1 MDHNRCGQIPS
12 NAGGIAISPMAPAND
27 PMDSYN
33 LDDKYSRP
41 DGRLFLSGSQALV
54 RLLLEQS
61 RRDQLAGLNTGGFV
75 SGYRGSPLGGVDMAL
90 WGAGEHL
97 AQANI
102 KFEPGLNED
111 LAATAVWGSQQT
123 DIFGPARVDGV
134 FGMWYGKNP
143 GLDRSGDAI
152 RHANFAGTS
161 RHGGVLAVSGDD
173 PGASSSTIA
182 NGCEQAFQS
191 AMMPVIYPADI
202 ADMLDLG
209 LKAYGLSRYA
219 GLWAG
224 FKLVSDV
231 VESTRSITL
240 DDNVGQIILPDTPD
254 YDAGEVIQRWPDDR
268 WSQDRRLQEIKL
280 PAALAFAKANRF
292 DEIVMDAPGRRI
304 GIVAAGKAYRDVR
317 QALDALGVTE
327 SVAFEVG
334 ISVYK
339 LGLIWPIE
347 PDGMRAFARGLKEI
361 VVVEERLAFVET
373 QIKELAYN
381 WPQSNRPRIIGKT
394 DENGHPLIASLGM
407 TEPANLALLLGRRLL
422 KAAEHPVIAE
432 NLARL
437 ERAAEQRGT
446 AMAAPV
452 RIPHF
457 CPGCPHNRGTEL
469 PDGSVA
475 MAGIGCHSL
484 AMWMPGSDTITLS
497 HMGGEGAN
505 WIGAAGFVDRDHLFQ
520 NMGDGTYAHSGL
532 LAIRAAKA
540 AQSRITFKIL
550 YNGTVAMTGGQPVEG
565 APSVTDI
572 AAQIAAEGI
581 TKLALVSD
589 APEQFSARDLPSGC
603 GLHDRDE
610 MDAVMADF
618 AGYPGTSVLIYDQM
632 CATEMRR
639 LRKRGVAAPAD
650 ARVVINERVC
660 EACGDC
666 SVQSRCIAVRAVPTP
681 LGIKRQV
688 DQSSCNSDLSC
699 LEGFCPAMVTV
710 SGAKLREPSI
720 AEDGGWDMDDPAMAE
735 LAAPYNILIAGVG
748 GTGLITVGAILGM
761 AAHLQGIECSVLDN
775 TGLARMGGADTDL
788 NAPRIQSAG
797 ADLLLG
803 CDALVAAGP
812 EVAGSVL
819 KSQTRAVVNSHMAPT
834 AAEALDPESP
844 IDRDAVFKA
853 LGAHITDAE
862 DDFADASGLALA
874 LLGDKIYAN
883 ILLTGFAFQ
892 KGYIPLSAAAI
903 ERAIT
908 LNGTAVDNNLRAFA
922 WGRRLAADRGRVLGF
937 AGLDVGEEQA
947 GLGDKIRI
955 RMQHLVEYRD
965 QAYAVRYGELVDRV
979 REKETELAGG
989 AGALTEAVADNY
1001 FKLLAIKDEFEVARL
1016 YTDGVFDAKLRTM
1029 FEDGYRVDYH
1039 LGRLGGGRKKQ
1050 SYGPWM
1056 KLVFRVMNGVKIL
1069 RSPLLNPFYFTA
1081 DRRRDR
1087 KLIRQYEAVIDEV
1100 LELLRADNLELA
1112 ADIANVP
1119 DGIRGFGPIR
1129 DRSIITAWARHD
1141 QLIEKFNER

>member
-1 MDHNRCGQIPS
+1 
-12 NAGGIAISPMAPAND
+12 
-27 PMDSYN
+27 MDSYT
-33 LDDKYSRP
+33 LDDKYGLT

-61 RRDQLAGLNTGGFV
+61 RRDRLAGLNTGGFV

-90 WGAGEHL
+90 WDAGEHL
-97 AQANI
+97 TQANI

-123 DIFGPARVDGV
+123 DMFGAARVDGV

-152 RHANFAGTS
+152 KHANFAGTS

-182 NGCEQAFQS
+182 NGAEQAFQS

-231 VESTRSITL
+231 AESTRSVNF
-240 DDNVGQIILPDTPD
+240 DANVGKIILPDSAD
-254 YDAGEVIQRWPDDR
+254 FDAEKVIQRWPDDR
-268 WSQDRRLQEIKL
+268 WSQDARLQQIKL
-280 PAALAFAKANRF
+280 PAALDFAKANRF
-292 DEIVMDAPGRRI
+292 DAIVMDAPGRRM
-304 GIVAAGKAYRDVR
+304 GIVAAGKPYRDVR
-317 QALDALGVTE
+317 QALDVLGVTDR
-327 SVAFEVG
+327 VAFEIG
-334 ISVYK
+334 LSVYK

-361 VVVEERLAFVET
+361 LVVEERLAFVET
-373 QIKELAYN
+373 QIKSLAYN
-381 WPQSNRPRIIGKT
+381 WPDSNRPRIIGKT

-407 TEPANLALLLGRRLL
+407 TEPAGLALILGRRLV

-437 ERAAEQRGT
+437 ERAAVQRR
-446 AMAAPV
+446 APKAVPV

-457 CPGCPHNRGTEL
+457 CPGCPHNRGTKL

-505 WIGAAGFVDRDHLFQ
+505 WIGAAGFVERDHLFQ

-532 LAIRAAKA
+532 LAIRAAA
-540 AQSRITFKIL
+540 AAKSRITFKIL
-550 YNGTVAMTGGQPVEG
+550 YNNAVAMTGGQPVEG

-581 TKLALVSD
+581 AKLALVSD
-589 APEQFSARDLPSGC
+589 APEQYAASDLPGGC

-618 AGYPGTSVLIYDQM
+618 AAFDGTSVLIYDQM
-632 CATEMRR
+632 CAAETRR
-639 LRKRGVAAPAD
+639 QRKRGARAPAE

-666 SVQSRCIAVRAVPTP
+666 SVQSRCIAVRALPTP

-699 LEGFCPAMVTV
+699 LDGFCPAMVTV
-710 SGAKLREPSI
+710 SGAKLRAPSI
-720 AEDGGWDMDDPAMAE
+720 IDGDDWTLDEPATPA

-748 GTGLITVGAILGM
+748 GSGLITVGAILGM
-761 AAHLQGIECSVLDN
+761 AAHLQGMQCSVLDN
-775 TGLARMGGADTDL
+775 TGLARMGGAVTTHL
-788 NAPRIQSAG
+788 RLAPADAELDAARIQDAG

-812 EVAGSVL
+812 EVAGSVS
-819 KSQTRAVVNSHMAPT
+819 KGRTVAVVNRHMAPT
-834 AAEALDPESP
+834 AAEALDPETP
-844 IDRDAVFKA
+844 IDRNAVFDA
-853 LGAHITDAE
+853 LGAQITDDE
-862 DDFADASGLALA
+862 DDFADAGGLALA

-883 ILLTGFAFQ
+883 MLLTGFAFQ
-892 KGYIPLSAAAI
+892 NGHIPLSSASVA
-903 ERAIT
+903 RAIT
-908 LNGTAVDNNLRAFA
+908 LNGTEVDNNLRAFA
-922 WGRRLAADRGRVLGF
+922 WGRRLAADRQRVLGI
-937 AGLDVGEEQA
+937 AGLEAGDAEI
-947 GLGDKIRI
+947 GLGDKIKF
-955 RMQHLVEYRD
+955 RMQYLVDYRD
-965 QAYAVRYGELVDRV
+965 QAYAVRYGELVDRF
-979 REKETELAGG
+979 RGIETTLAG
-989 AGALTEAVADNY
+989 APGALTEAVADNY

-1016 YTDGVFDAKLRTM
+1016 YSDGVFEAKLNHM
-1029 FEDGYRVDYH
+1029 FEAGYRVHYH
-1039 LGRLGGGRKKQ
+1039 LGRLGGGGKKQ
-1050 SYGPWM
+1050 KFGPWM
-1056 KLVFRVMNGVKIL
+1056 SLVFGLMSRLKFL

-1087 KLIRQYEAVIDEV
+1087 KLIVQYEAVMDE
-1100 LELLRADNLELA
+1100 LAELLTADNLALA
-1112 ADIANVP
+1112 AEIANVP
-1119 DGIRGFGPIR
+1119 DQIRGFGHIR
-1129 DRSIITAWARHD
+1129 DRSIIAARARHD
-1141 QLIEKFNER
+1141 ELIEKFNER

>member
-1 MDHNRCGQIPS
+1 
-12 NAGGIAISPMAPAND
+12 
-27 PMDSYN
+27 MDSYN
-33 LDDKYSRP
+33 LDDKYGRP
-41 DGRLFLSGSQALV
+41 KGRLFLSGSQALV

-61 RRDQLAGLNTGGFV
+61 RRDRKVGLNTGGFV

-123 DIFGPARVDGV
+123 DIFAPARVDGV

-224 FKLVSDV
+224 FKLVADV

-240 DDNVGQIILPDTPD
+240 DENMGKVILPEAAD
-254 YDAGEVIQRWPDDR
+254 YDAANVIQRWPDDR
-268 WSQDRRLQEIKL
+268 WSQDQRLQEIKL
-280 PAALAFAKANRF
+280 PAALAFAKATRF
-292 DEIVMDAPGRRI
+292 DEIVMDAPGRRL
-304 GIVAAGKAYRDVR
+304 GLVAAGKAYRDVR
-317 QALDALGVTE
+317 QALDALGVTQA
-327 SVAFEVG
+327 VALEIG
-334 ISVYK
+334 LSVYK

-373 QIKELAYN
+373 QIKALAYN
-381 WPQSNRPRIIGKT
+381 WPDSNRPRIIGKT
-394 DENGHPLIASLGM
+394 DELGRPLIPSLGM
-407 TEPANLALLLGRRLL
+407 TEPANLALVIGRRLL
-422 KAAEHPVIAE
+422 RAAEHPVIAA
-432 NLARL
+432 NLVRL
-437 ERAAEQRGT
+437 ERSAEQRR
-446 AMAAPV
+446 APASLPV

-457 CPGCPHNRGTEL
+457 CPGCPHNRGTKL
-469 PDGSVA
+469 PDGSTA

-550 YNGTVAMTGGQPVEG
+550 YNNAVAMTGGQPVEG

-589 APEQFSARDLPSGC
+589 APEQYSPHDLPAGC
-603 GLHDRDE
+603 GLHDRTD
-610 MDAVMADF
+610 MDTVMADF
-618 AGYPGTSVLIYDQM
+618 AAFDGTSVLIYDQM
-632 CATEMRR
+632 CATEKRR
-639 LRKRGVAAPAD
+639 QRKRGVRGPAD
-650 ARVVINERVC
+650 ARVVINEQVC

-666 SVQSRCIAVRAVPTP
+666 SVQSRCIAVRAVATP

-710 SGAKLREPSI
+710 SGAKLRLPVI
-720 AEDGGWDMDDPAMAE
+720 ADGDDWSLDDPAPPG

-748 GTGLITVGAILGM
+748 GSGLITIGAILGM
-761 AAHLQGIECSVLDN
+761 AAHLQAMECSVLDN
-775 TGLARMGGADTDL
+775 TGLARMGGAVTTHLRLAPSGMELD
-788 NAPRIQSAG
+788 APRIQGAG

-819 KSQTRAVVNSHMAPT
+819 KGRTRAIINSHMAPT
-834 AAEALDPESP
+834 AAEALDPETP
-844 IDRDAVFKA
+844 IDRDAIFAA
-853 LGAHITDAE
+853 LGAHITDKE
-862 DDFADASGLALA
+862 DAFADAGGLALA

-883 ILLTGFAFQ
+883 MLLTGFAFQ
-892 KGYIPLSAAAI
+892 KGHIPLSAASI
-903 ERAIT
+903 ERAIN
-908 LNGTAVDNNLRAFA
+908 LNRTEVNNNLRAFA
-922 WGRRLAADRGRVLGF
+922 WGRRLAADRQRVLEL
-937 AGLDVGEEQA
+937 AGSEEGEEET
-947 GLGDKIRI
+947 GLGGKIRI
-955 RMQHLVEYRD
+955 RMRHLVDYRN

-979 REKETELAGG
+979 RDKETALAG
-989 AGALTEAVADNY
+989 APGALTEAVADNY

-1016 YTDGVFDAKLRTM
+1016 YSDGMFEAKLRAM
-1029 FEDGYRVDYH
+1029 FEGGYRVHYH
-1039 LGRLGGGRKKQ
+1039 LGRLGGGRKKRT
-1050 SYGPWM
+1050 YGPWM
-1056 KLVFRVMNGVKIL
+1056 GLVFYLMARLKFL
-1069 RSPLLNPFYFTA
+1069 RSPFLNPFYFTA

-1087 KLIRQYEAVIDEV
+1087 KLIAQYEGVMAEL
-1100 LELLRADNLELA
+1100 LELLHADNLELA
-1112 ADIANVP
+1112 TQIANIP
-1119 DGIRGFGPIR
+1119 DQIRGFGPVR
-1129 DRSIITAWARHD
+1129 DRSIIAAWARHD
-1141 QLIEKFNER
+1141 RLIEKFNER

>member
-1 MDHNRCGQIPS
+1 MDGYKL
-12 NAGGIAISPMAPAND
+12 G
-27 PMDSYN
+27 
-33 LDDKYSRP
+33 DKYSRAE
-41 DGRLFLSGSQALV
+41 GRMFLSGSQALV

-61 RRDQLAGLNTGGFV
+61 RRDRLAGLNTGGFV
-75 SGYRGSPLGGVDMAL
+75 SGYRGSPLGGMDMAL

-97 AQANI
+97 AKANI
-102 KFEPGLNED
+102 VFEPGLNED

-191 AMMPVIYPADI
+191 AMMPIIYPADI
-202 ADMLDLG
+202 TDMLDLG

-224 FKLVSDV
+224 FKLVADV
-231 VESTRSITL
+231 VESTRSVSL
-240 DDNVGQIILPDTPD
+240 DADMGRIILPDRPD
-254 YDAGEVIQRWPDDR
+254 FDADNVVLRWPDDR
-268 WSQDRRLQEIKL
+268 WSQDQRLQEIKL
-280 PAALAFAKANRF
+280 PAALGFAKANRF
-292 DEIVMDAPGRRI
+292 DRIIMDAPGRRM
-304 GIVAAGKAYRDVR
+304 GIVAAGKPYQDVR
-317 QALDALGVTE
+317 QALDALGVTDR
-327 SVAFEVG
+327 VALEIG
-334 ISVYK
+334 LSVYK

-394 DENGHPLIASLGM
+394 DEDGHPLISSLGM
-407 TEPANLALLLGRRLL
+407 TEPANLALILGRRLL
-422 KAAEHPVIAE
+422 KAAEHPVIVE

-437 ERAAEQRGT
+437 ERAAEQQRG
-446 AMAAPV
+446 APASVPV

-457 CPGCPHNRGTEL
+457 CPGCPHNRGTKLLE
-469 PDGSVA
+469 GSTA

-532 LAIRAAKA
+532 LAIRAALA
-540 AQSRITFKIL
+540 AQSRITYKIL
-550 YNGTVAMTGGQPVEG
+550 YNGAVAMTGGQPVEG

-572 AAQIAAEGI
+572 AAQLAAEGVS
-581 TKLALVSD
+581 KLALVSD
-589 APEQFSARDLPSGC
+589 APDQYSARDLPAGC
-603 GLHDRDE
+603 GLHDRAE

-639 LRKRGVAAPAD
+639 QRKRGIRAPAD

-666 SVQSRCIAVRAVPTP
+666 SVQSRCIAVRAVTTP

-710 SGAKLREPSI
+710 SGAKLRAPNI
-720 AEDGGWDMDDPAMAE
+720 AQGDDWELDDAVAPE

-748 GTGLITVGAILGM
+748 GTGLITIGAILGM
-761 AAHLQGIECSVLDN
+761 AALLQGMECSVLDN
-775 TGLARMGGADTDL
+775 TGLARMGGAVTTHLRLAPSGAELD
-788 NAPRIQSAG
+788 APRIQIAG

-812 EVAGSVL
+812 EVANSILAGH
-819 KSQTRAVVNSHMAPT
+819 TRAVVNAHMAPT
-834 AAEALDPESP
+834 AAEALDPETP
-844 IDRDAVFKA
+844 IDRDAVFTA
-853 LGAHITDAE
+853 LGVAITDDE
-862 DDFADASGLALA
+862 DDFADAGGLALA

-883 ILLTGFAFQ
+883 MLLTGFAFQ
-892 KGYIPLSAAAI
+892 KGHIPLSATSI

-908 LNGTAVDNNLRAFA
+908 LNGTEVDNNLCAFA
-922 WGRRLAADRGRVLGF
+922 WGRRLAADRQRVLRV
-937 AGLDVGEEQA
+937 AGLEAGEAEA
-947 GLGDKIRI
+947 GLGEKIRI
-955 RMQHLVEYRD
+955 RMQHLLGYRD
-965 QAYAVRYGELVDRV
+965 QAYAVRYGELVDRF
-979 REKETELAGG
+979 REIETGLAG
-989 AGALTEAVADNY
+989 APGALTEAVADNY

-1016 YTDGVFDAKLRTM
+1016 YSDGVFEEKLRAM
-1029 FEDGYRVDYH
+1029 FESGYRVHYH
-1039 LGRLGGGRKKQ
+1039 LGRLGGGRQKQ
-1050 SYGPWM
+1050 TYGPWM
-1056 KLVFRVMNGVKIL
+1056 GLVFRVMTRLKFL
-1069 RSPLLNPFYFTA
+1069 RSPLLNPFHFTA

-1087 KLIRQYEAVIDEV
+1087 KLIAQYEAVMDE
-1100 LELLRADNLELA
+1100 LAELVTVDNLELA
-1112 ADIANVP
+1112 AEIANVP
-1119 DGIRGFGPIR
+1119 DGIRGFGHVR
-1129 DRSIITAWARHD
+1129 DRSIIAAWARHD
-1141 QLIEKFNER
+1141 QLIEKFNAR